1 MSSICYNMPMSG
13 HSHWSTIKHQK
24 GATDSKRSKL
34 YSKLSFAISMAVRE
48 GSGNTDPNSNPRL
61 RLAVERAQ
69 AANITKDKIK
79 KAIVHGTG
87 IGKEGNISK
96 AKFGGTVLNNVAL
109 IIEAETD
116 NKNRTTSNIRHLL
129 SKNGGKMVNPESV
142 EPYFKVIGK
151 IAITSAGR
159 GEEEL
164 IELAMSVGADDVK
177 LEGETADVISNAKE
191 LGNVRKMLEEQGV
204 EVQYAKLEY
213 ITKIPMP
220 LSDEGE
226 ISKLDRLIK
235 ELEDDEDVTNIYT
248 NAELAPSEGT

>member
-1 MSSICYNMPMSG
+1 MSG

-24 GATDSKRSKL
+24 GAADSKRSKL

-69 AANITKDKIK
+69 AANLTKDKIK
-79 KAIVHGTG
+79 KAIMRGTG

-116 NKNRTTSNIRHLL
+116 NKNRTTASIRHVLGK
-129 SKNGGKMVNPESV
+129 SGGRMVSPESV

-151 IAITSAGR
+151 ILITSAGR

-164 IELAMSVGADDVK
+164 IELAITVGADDVK

-191 LGNVRKMLEEQGV
+191 LGNVRKKLEERGV
-204 EVQYAKLEY
+204 EVQYVKQEY

-220 LSDEGE
+220 LTDEGE
-226 ISKLDRLIK
+226 INKLDRLIK
-235 ELEDDEDVTNIYT
+235 ELEENEDVATIYT
-248 NAELAPSEGT
+248 NADYTAEAK